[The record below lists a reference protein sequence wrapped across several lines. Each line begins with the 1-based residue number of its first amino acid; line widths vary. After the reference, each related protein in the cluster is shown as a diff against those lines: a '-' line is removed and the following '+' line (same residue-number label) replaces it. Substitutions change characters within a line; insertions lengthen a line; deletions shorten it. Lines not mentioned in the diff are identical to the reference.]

1 MNSYI
6 FFPLAKIKSKEK
18 ELELSLAIRDS
29 KTFNAYVTLPKIEEE
44 IPNENYLCNFTEK
57 FKSEDDEWDEIIANL
72 KSRLENCDKSSS
84 EKLKPEIRHSVELD
98 LKNES
103 ADEQEEDFVYK
114 FHEVQYCKFLQV
126 L

>member
-1 MNSYI
+1 M
-6 FFPLAKIKSKEK
+6 
-18 ELELSLAIRDS
+18 ELSLAIRDS